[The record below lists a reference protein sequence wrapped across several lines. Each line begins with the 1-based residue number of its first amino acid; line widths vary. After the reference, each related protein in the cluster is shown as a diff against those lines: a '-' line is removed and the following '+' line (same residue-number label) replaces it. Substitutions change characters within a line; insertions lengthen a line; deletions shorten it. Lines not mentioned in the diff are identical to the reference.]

1 MTRVVNDIQV
11 GTLQALRESESR
23 YRMLMEQASDGI
35 HTYDL
40 EGNFIEVNSKLCDML
55 GYTREELLRLKVN
68 DLIPPADLTANPI
81 RFDDLRAGKTIISER
96 RVRRKDGTL
105 LPVEI
110 SGRMF
115 QSGLLQAIIRDIT
128 SRKQAEGLLRQAH
141 DELERRVAER
151 TAELAQANVA
161 LQAEIA
167 ERQRTEETLR
177 ESEQRL
183 RIALKTSKMGSWQLD
198 LTTGVLNASNTCK
211 ANFGLPPE
219 AKVSYKILFELI
231 HPDDR
236 ARVSEAVNQAVESQS
251 DYDAEYRNIWPDG
264 STHWIIARGR
274 GLYDEGGKPLRMV
287 GVTLDITE
295 RKQAEEARQELLR
308 RLVTAQEEER
318 RRIALELHDQM
329 GQHLTALTLGFKSLS
344 NVCRHLAPAQERIAQ
359 LQEMTDQLV
368 RETHSLALELR
379 PPALD
384 DLGLHTAPS
393 NYVEQWSERALIPI
407 DFHSVGMDN
416 RRLLSNI
423 ETTLYRII
431 QESLTNVLKH
441 AGAHRVSLILEQR
454 ADHVFAIVEDD
465 GCGFDV
471 EAVLCAPIRER
482 GLGLLGMRERVALVG
497 GTFNLEASPGIGTT
511 VFVRIPT
518 PTNGNVEK
526 AYE

>member
-1 MTRVVNDIQV
+1 MSRTAKDNQV
-11 GTLQALRESESR
+11 GTLEALRESESR

-40 EGNFIEVNSKLCDML
+40 EGNFIEVNSKLCEML
-55 GYTREELLRLKVN
+55 GYTREELLHLNVN

-115 QSGLLQAIIRDIT
+115 QSGLLQAIIRDIAD
-128 SRKQAEGLLRQAH
+128 RKRAEEALRQAH

-151 TAELAQANVA
+151 TAELAHANEA

-167 ERQRTEETLR
+167 ERKRTEETLR

-198 LTTGVLNASNTCK
+198 LTTGALNASETCK
-211 ANFGLPPE
+211 ANFGLKPE
-219 AKVSYKILFELI
+219 AEFSYQILFELI

-236 ARVSEAVNQAVESQS
+236 VRVRETIKQAIESRG
-251 DYDAEYRNIWPDG
+251 DYEAEYRNVWPDG
-264 STHWIIARGR
+264 SVHWLIARGR
-274 GLYDEGGKPLRMV
+274 GLYDEDGTPLRMV

-295 RKQAEEARQELLR
+295 RKQAEEARKELLR
-308 RLVTAQEEER
+308 RIVTAQEEER

-329 GQHLTALTLGFKSLS
+329 GQHLTALTLGLKSLS
-344 NVCRHLAPAQERIAQ
+344 DVCRDLTPAQDRIAQ
-359 LQEMTDQLV
+359 LQAMTGQLV

-384 DLGLHTAPS
+384 DLGLHTALS
-393 NYVEQWSERALIPI
+393 NYIEQWSERSLIPI
-407 DFHSVGMDN
+407 DFHSANLDEG
-416 RRLLSNI
+416 RLPSHI

-441 AGAHRVSLILEQR
+441 AEAHRVSLILER
-454 ADHVFAIVEDD
+454 HADRVFAIVEDD
-465 GCGFDV
+465 GSGFDV
-471 EAVLCAPIRER
+471 EAVMCEPIKKR
-482 GLGLLGMRERVALVG
+482 GLGLLGMRERVALVD
-497 GTFNLEASPGIGTT
+497 GTLNIEASPGVGTT

-518 PTNGNVEK
+518 PPDASAEK
-526 AYE
+526 AHE